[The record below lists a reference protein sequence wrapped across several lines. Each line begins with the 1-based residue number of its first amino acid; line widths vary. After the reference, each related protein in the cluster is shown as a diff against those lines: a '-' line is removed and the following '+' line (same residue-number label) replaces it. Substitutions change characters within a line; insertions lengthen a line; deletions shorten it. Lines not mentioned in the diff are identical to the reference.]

1 MRIVLPIHFRLVDVG
16 QGYLS
21 PVPAAHKGA
30 KHLEFTEMLLQ
41 DCHTRLFCEYPSCCT
56 PCCLRLGI
64 PVWQEGPR
72 SACWLPETHR
82 HSKHTVQV
90 PHQLQQ
96 QHWESAAP
104 RYGGHCS
111 NRTSLIKTRVHLWRS
126 NFYLTSITKTQAMTG
141 LNSPQHTYHDPCCF
155 SWAGWLRSMPSANSR
170 VRHCTASPELAEGIC
185 SKLEAQLQWHLTND
199 PMQGALPLFPGCY
212 PDWQGARNL
221 KNRRL
226 WLLCHCVFNG
236 FRQERRWK
244 GRALRL
250 GPAALGG
257 SCPCPGSSCSVPFL
271 KDTTQSPAPRPDAQL
286 GTAAANWVTTR
297 ILQHARARFSPAF
310 GKYWFRI
317 FSIKKLIK
325 RQLKTNTP

>member
-1 MRIVLPIHFRLVDVG
+1 MKTYTLTHISCISWLPQNPTRRWQLQTHTENRWIPSISEGKRQSKVSGTSQKSDCDTLWQHPECLSWLKHNPRNTGCLWKQQAQWNSSFSGQKGMRIVLPIHFRLVDVG

-104 RYGGHCS
+104 R
-111 NRTSLIKTRVHLWRS
+111 
-126 NFYLTSITKTQAMTG
+126 
-141 LNSPQHTYHDPCCF
+141 
-155 SWAGWLRSMPSANSR
+155 
-170 VRHCTASPELAEGIC
+170 
-185 SKLEAQLQWHLTND
+185 
-199 PMQGALPLFPGCY
+199 
-212 PDWQGARNL
+212 
-221 KNRRL
+221 
-226 WLLCHCVFNG
+226 
-236 FRQERRWK
+236 
-244 GRALRL
+244 
-250 GPAALGG
+250 
-257 SCPCPGSSCSVPFL
+257 
-271 KDTTQSPAPRPDAQL
+271 
-286 GTAAANWVTTR
+286 
-297 ILQHARARFSPAF
+297 
-310 GKYWFRI
+310 
-317 FSIKKLIK
+317 
-325 RQLKTNTP
+325 